1 MDLRRKSFELH
12 DHVSIEQALT
22 NLKIE
27 PVEDR
32 LPTGYRPMR
41 YTCFAESGDIR
52 RKPTPLQRQDG
63 KKAHPTVLGVW
74 QHCRQ
79 RRYVHM
85 DTRCHEVRQYL
96 SKSFIGNSYHF
107 DSGRLQ
113 KLLAC
118 EALTQIAGGIAELTR
133 VRASVFDQFCDR
145 FRWHVRRN
153 IERPFEQ
160 A

>member
-1 MDLRRKSFELH
+1 MDLRRKSFELR

-27 PVEDR
+27 PVDDCCGRLCRREDR

-118 EALTQIAGGIAELTR
+118 EALTEIAGGIAELTR
-133 VRASVFDQFCDR
+133 VRASV
-145 FRWHVRRN
+145 
-153 IERPFEQ
+153 
-160 A
+160 